1 MKFSAII
8 VLTFITTSTFGQNLS
23 SEIDDIYNFQP
34 SKLSDKEQE
43 SKFPALD
50 QFWNKVQ
57 LRYCPIKCVFTK
69 LAHK

>member
-34 SKLSDKEQE
+34 SKLSDNEQE
-43 SKFPALD
+43 CKFPALD
-50 QFWNKVQ
+50 KFGNMVQ
-57 LRYCPIKCVFTK
+57 LR
-69 LAHK
+69 